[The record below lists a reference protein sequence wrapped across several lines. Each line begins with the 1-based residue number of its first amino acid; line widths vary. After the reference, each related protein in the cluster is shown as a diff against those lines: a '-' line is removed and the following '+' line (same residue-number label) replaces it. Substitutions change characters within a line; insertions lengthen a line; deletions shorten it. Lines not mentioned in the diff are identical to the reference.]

1 MNCLCNSSWTCLL
14 ERKMARKINAPCNEF
29 KMVKMYATQIV
40 SIIYKVKHRIN
51 KCRIKLKHFLVIRS
65 SKAMNPK
72 IQVKPM
78 INVNEKTPK
87 INRLF
92 FLLLLDA
99 TEECNCLLEFIA
111 VQIANPV
118 IPKLI

>member
-1 MNCLCNSSWTCLL
+1 
-14 ERKMARKINAPCNEF
+14 
-29 KMVKMYATQIV
+29 
-40 SIIYKVKHRIN
+40 
-51 KCRIKLKHFLVIRS
+51 
-65 SKAMNPK
+65 MNPK

-99 TEECNCLLEFIA
+99 TEECNCLLDFIA
-111 VQIANPV
+111 VKIANPV